1 MSTQKWYKIELYLQ
15 WQTNRKLYRIYRT
28 VPLSV
33 PLNDNLNFIETSNV
47 SETVLYEIDNK
58 NSEHTPYSV
67 V

>member
-47 SETVLYEIDNK
+47 SETEIDNK